1 MCYNYFRS
9 SLCGLSPTH
18 LQMSGQ
24 RKVVCVTGGSG
35 YIASWLVK
43 LLLHR
48 GYTVKATV
56 RDLSDPKRTEHLLD
70 LDGAKERLHLFKANL
85 VEEGSFDPVVDG
97 CESVF
102 HVASPVFLGTNDPH
116 ADLIEPAVKGT
127 ENVLRSCA
135 RFPSVKR
142 VILTSSMASVA
153 FNGKPLTPDVVVD
166 ETWFSD
172 FAFCVSNKL
181 WYMASKTLAEETAWK
196 FAKENGIDLV
206 TINPGLVIGP
216 LLQPTLNYLCR
227 AVSGQHKWRSSRSTK
242 IAKFVDVRDVA
253 YAHIQA
259 LEIPS
264 ASGRY
269 CLVGRVTHF
278 SNAVKIAHEL
288 YPTLPLPEKC
298 ADDKASPL
306 VYEVS
311 KEKAKTLGLDYIPLE
326 VSVKDTIEIATG
338 TERMSRGGDGK
349 VVCVTG
355 GSGYIASWLVKLLLQ
370 RGYTVKTTVRDP
382 NDPKKTEHLLALD
395 GAKERLHLFKAD
407 LLEEGAFDPVV
418 DGCEGVFHTASPVSL
433 SPTDDPQVDLIDP
446 ALKGTLNV
454 LRSCAKVHS
463 IRRVVLT
470 SSLAA
475 CIYSGKPLNHDVVI
489 DETWHSDPAICK
501 ELKAWYALSKTLAE
515 EAAWSFA
522 KENATDLVIMNPS
535 FVIGPLLQPTL
546 NLSVEMILNL
556 VNGAETYPNA
566 YYRCIDVRDV
576 ANAHIQAFEIP
587 SASGRYG
594 LTANVTAFSEVLKII
609 HENYPTLRLPEKSEE
624 STYKPYQVSKE
635 KAKTLGI
642 SFTPLDLTLVLIEF
656 DENLLSI
663 SGFFWLKLKT
673 LL

>member
-1 MCYNYFRS
+1 
-9 SLCGLSPTH
+9 
-18 LQMSGQ
+18 MSGQ
-24 RKVVCVTGGSG
+24 GKVVCVTGGSG

-85 VEEGSFDPVVDG
+85 VEAGSFDPVVDG
-97 CESVF
+97 CECVF

-116 ADLIEPAVKGT
+116 ANLIEPAVKGT
-127 ENVLRSCA
+127 QNVLKSCA

-142 VILTSSMASVA
+142 VILTSSMASVI

-216 LLQPTLNYLCR
+216 LLQPTLNTSAELFLDNINGGALGVPRLPSEIYR
-227 AVSGQHKWRSSRSTK
+227 
-242 IAKFVDVRDVA
+242 FVDVRDVA

-326 VSVKDTIEIATG
+326 VSVKDTIE
-338 TERMSRGGDGK
+338 S
-349 VVCVTG
+349 
-355 GSGYIASWLVKLLLQ
+355 L
-370 RGYTVKTTVRDP
+370 
-382 NDPKKTEHLLALD
+382 
-395 GAKERLHLFKAD
+395 KE
-407 LLEEGAFDPVV
+407 
-418 DGCEGVFHTASPVSL
+418 
-433 SPTDDPQVDLIDP
+433 
-446 ALKGTLNV
+446 KGFLNV
-454 LRSCAKVHS
+454 
-463 IRRVVLT
+463 
-470 SSLAA
+470 
-475 CIYSGKPLNHDVVI
+475 
-489 DETWHSDPAICK
+489 
-501 ELKAWYALSKTLAE
+501 
-515 EAAWSFA
+515 
-522 KENATDLVIMNPS
+522 
-535 FVIGPLLQPTL
+535 
-546 NLSVEMILNL
+546 
-556 VNGAETYPNA
+556 
-566 YYRCIDVRDV
+566 
-576 ANAHIQAFEIP
+576 
-587 SASGRYG
+587 
-594 LTANVTAFSEVLKII
+594 
-609 HENYPTLRLPEKSEE
+609 
-624 STYKPYQVSKE
+624 
-635 KAKTLGI
+635 
-642 SFTPLDLTLVLIEF
+642 
-656 DENLLSI
+656 
-663 SGFFWLKLKT
+663 
-673 LL
+673 